1 MSERY
6 LSQPYGS
13 ESPTE
18 EESAALEFVRLLH
31 EDKSAVVLTGAGVS
45 TDSGIPD
52 FRSQN
57 GLYSKVPS
65 YIFDLDFFFEA
76 PDRFYALAKDHL
88 YPMLDALPNVT
99 HTMLAELERR
109 GYLRAVITQNI
120 DGLHQKAGSSTV
132 IELHGNLGRA
142 ICVECGA
149 CYDASYVLKLLETS
163 PLPLCSECGGLIKP
177 DIVFFKEALP
187 EKAMERSIQLLKEAD
202 IFIAMGTSLVVY
214 PAASLPMVA
223 KSAGKSIIVLN
234 REPTPYDT
242 LADRVWKV
250 ELSQF
255 SKSVLK
261 LLEGM
266 T

>member
-1 MSERY
+1 MSERCP
-6 LSQPYGS
+6 SQPYGS
-13 ESPTE
+13 ESLTE
-18 EESAALEFVRLLH
+18 EERAALEFVRLLH
-31 EDKSAVVLTGAGVS
+31 EAKSAVVLTGAGVS

-52 FRSQN
+52 FRSPD
-57 GLYSKVPS
+57 GLYSRVPS
-65 YIFDLDFFFEA
+65 YIFDLDFFFET

-120 DGLHQKAGSSTV
+120 DGLHQKAGSKTV
-132 IELHGNLGRA
+132 IELHGNLGLA
-142 ICVECGA
+142 VCVKCGTR
-149 CYDASYVLKLLETS
+149 YNASHVLKLLETS
-163 PLPLCSECGGLIKP
+163 PIPLCNKCRGLIKP

-187 EKAMERSIQLLKEAD
+187 EKAMERSIQLSQEAD
-202 IFIAMGTSLVVY
+202 IFVAMGTSLVVY
-214 PAASLPMVA
+214 PAASLPTVA
-223 KSAGKSIIVLN
+223 KSAGKSVIVLN

-242 LADRVWKV
+242 LADRAWNV
-250 ELSQF
+250 ELSRF